1 MKYICLQIDY
11 RDKTIS
17 WWDWTEKDEEKTEF
31 NLMSGQALYTNHKIK
46 NNIFDIYKALLT
58 DLGAAKDVIQGV
70 SDHVTTITYGSKFI
84 MLLDEKMI
92 LVRSAFMNDEYKVY
106 KQNMEKG
113 ELELL

>member
-17 WWDWTEKDEEKTEF
+17 WWDWTEEDEEGTFYSRTGEEV
-31 NLMSGQALYTNHKIK
+31 LYTYYKIR
-46 NNIFDIYKALLT
+46 NNIFEIHETLLT
-58 DLGAAKDVIQGV
+58 DIWANKDVLQDVVNHRI
-70 SDHVTTITYGSKFI
+70 IYGEKFI

-92 LVRSAFMNDEYKVY
+92 LKRSAWMNDEYKVY
-106 KQNMEKG
+106 KQNMKEEG